1 MVEPYLIVDTDY
13 TDYILLNSGQVEK
26 IKISI
31 TDMLREERKQNH
43 RKYLIKKIF
52 AP

>member
-13 TDYILLNSGQVEK
+13 TNYILQNSGQVVK

-43 RKYLIKKIF
+43 KKN
-52 AP
+52 P